1 MPENLKV
8 EMAYLYAEQNSE
20 NHKTDKFEMV
30 HDEEN
35 PIPVLR
41 RGMKFTMALAF
52 DGGAYDKDTDFVRL
66 LFNFGRY
73 QQNRIL
79 ENKIYKE

>member
-8 EMAYLYAEQNSE
+8 EMAYLYAKQNSE
-20 NHKTDKFEMV
+20 NHKTDKFEIV

-41 RGMKFTMALAF
+41 RGLKFTMALRF
-52 DGGAYDKDTDFVRL
+52 DGRPYDRNIDFVRL
-66 LFNFGRY
+66 LFNFGKQKLLSKY
-73 QQNRIL
+73 G
-79 ENKIYKE
+79 K